1 MQDDVDR
8 GISLDE
14 LSAQSREDLLLRSRH
29 IEIIVELSIST
40 ILHRNRAL
48 GAIECAGALSGLRI
62 DEFTYLSIELER
74 YIDTGAIID
83 CLRIDFSRLGFVL
96 GTRAEKEETT
106 EQRSNS
112 E

>member
-8 GISLDE
+8 GVSRDE
-14 LSAQSREDLLLRSRH
+14 VSAQSREDLLLRSRH
-29 IEIIVELSIST
+29 IEIIVELGIST

-48 GAIECAGALSGLRI
+48 GAIESGAGALSGLRI

-83 CLRIDFSRLGFVL
+83 CLRIDL
-96 GTRAEKEETT
+96 A
-106 EQRSNS
+106 
-112 E
+112 